1 MRDGQ
6 ESAREALGG
15 ACKMIRDLVPRPPNR
30 KSGNAILSQ
39 FYTPLCG
46 ASASLAY

>member
-6 ESAREALGG
+6 EAAREALGG